1 MAIYHYVSS
10 KERLLDALVDCVFR
24 EIHRPS
30 GDDWRGELMRRCTS
44 MREALARHRW
54 VLPVIE
60 TRAQPGPATLASH
73 EAVLDVLR
81 RSGMSL
87 QAAAHAYV
95 VLDAFVFGF
104 ALQESMLETVG
115 LPDAAGVAE
124 AMDLGRYPRVA
135 ELAAMYVEASVYPL
149 TGSFDVGLSLVFD
162 GIERLAEAFP
172 EPEVVP
178 TVRRELSASDPAR
191 ARGTR

>member
-1 MAIYHYVSS
+1 
-10 KERLLDALVDCVFR
+10 
-24 EIHRPS
+24 
-30 GDDWRGELMRRCTS
+30 

-60 TRAQPGPATLASH
+60 TRAQPGAATLASH

-104 ALQESMLETVG
+104 ALQESMLETAG
-115 LPDAAGVAE
+115 IADAAGVVE

-135 ELAAMYVEASVYPL
+135 ELAAMYVDASVYPL
-149 TGSFDVGLSLVFD
+149 TGSFDVGLNLVFD
-162 GIERLAEAFP
+162 GIERLADTFP
-172 EPEVVP
+172 EPSGGSDGLSP
-178 TVRRELSASDPAR
+178 ELSASDPAR
-191 ARGTR
+191 GRGTR